1 MSALTSNE
9 IASSSSSSSMSYHHQ
24 PQQQSTIQNA
34 HHPSTQFQ
42 YDDESIEVV
51 IIENSENDR
60 DGYVE
65 YSIAARLLAPI
76 VTIRGFN
83 KSVLWTNVHSSQKL
97 MRNNKNYIH
106 VFSLCRYMGM
116 YSLSTSCHPHE
127 YYILK
132 QLICDLIIGAQ
143 SQMVDP
149 LLDIKKQICTLQDCI
164 TGTSGGN
171 AENGPSNNNNSN
183 TIYHPTTV
191 SSSAN
196 AYDYENVREMIRTEL
211 SVFLSGVGNMVESV
225 KSMQMELLNKL
236 AFSNDTMLDSF
247 KSIKDLIIR
256 KK

>member
-1 MSALTSNE
+1 MSTSASNE
-9 IASSSSSSSMSYHHQ
+9 IAPSMSFHQQPHQQSNTQTAHQ
-24 PQQQSTIQNA
+24 P
-34 HHPSTQFQ
+34 TQFL
-42 YDDESIEVV
+42 YDNESIEVV
-51 IIENSENDR
+51 IIENNENDR

-65 YSIAARLLAPI
+65 CSIAARLLAPI

-97 MRNNKNYIH
+97 MRNNKNYVH

-116 YSLSTSCHPHE
+116 YSLSTSSHPHE

-143 SQMVDP
+143 SQMIDP

-164 TGTSGGN
+164 TGTTQAGSGGEN
-171 AENGPSNNNNSN
+171 AAGNI
-183 TIYHPTTV
+183 TIYHPTTM
-191 SSSAN
+191 STSAATAN
-196 AYDYENVREMIRTEL
+196 VYDYENVREMIRTEL
-211 SVFLSGVGNMVESV
+211 SIFLSSVGNIMENV
-225 KSMQMELLNKL
+225 KNMQMELLNKL

>member
-1 MSALTSNE
+1 MSASTSNE
-9 IASSSSSSSMSYHHQ
+9 IAPSMSYHHQ
-24 PQQQSTIQNA
+24 PQQQSSMQTA
-34 HHPSTQFQ
+34 HQPTQFQ

-116 YSLSTSCHPHE
+116 YSLSTSSHPHE

-143 SQMVDP
+143 SQMIDP

-164 TGTSGGN
+164 TGTTGGVGSGGEN
-171 AENGPSNNNNSN
+171 ATGGT

-191 SSSAN
+191 SSSSTNTAN
-196 AYDYENVREMIRTEL
+196 VYDYENVREMIRTEL
-211 SVFLSGVGNMVESV
+211 SIFLSGVSNIMENI
-225 KSMQMELLNKL
+225 KNMQMELLNKL